1 MHRSGIARSYGNS
14 IFRFLRNLCTVF
26 HSDCTNLHS
35 HKQCRSFQDVDTFK
49 VTINL
54 STPLP
59 DREQWGPWRSS
70 EHILN
75 ENIFSVSPSK
85 GGICCSAPAFF
96 GWNFPIL
103 KSLNRLG
110 KKKFSWA
117 RSGLRPPRCDFWIY
131 LHPIG
136 GEMVRWWDVL
146 WHLQAFQALG
156 EEEPAG
162 PGCGRE
168 RGQEQSRYCRGCLGG
183 KLRGR
188 RDQPFPW
195 GTSHHLQE
203 AVMHQRVQ
211 EIRQRPTWRNQ
222 PDWGRL
228 YASWLQNK
236 SSRPFLI
243 SKRISSSLPPEI
255 ASNTGWLCAD
265 WQAGG
270 WQGSGGAGGF
280 SLCLFM
286 LSEFRTR
293 WKCYLFKTLHWNPFI
308 HLKIF

>member
-1 MHRSGIARSYGNS
+1 MRTYSQCPLLKGASAAQPQLSSGE
-14 IFRFLRNLCTVF
+14 IFQFWNHWT
-26 HSDCTNLHS
+26 
-35 HKQCRSFQDVDTFK
+35 
-49 VTINL
+49 
-54 STPLP
+54 
-59 DREQWGPWRSS
+59 
-70 EHILN
+70 
-75 ENIFSVSPSK
+75 
-85 GGICCSAPAFF
+85 
-96 GWNFPIL
+96 GWE
-103 KSLNRLG
+103 

-131 LHPIG
+131 LHPIS

-146 WHLQAFQALG
+146 WHLQTFQALG

-162 PGCGRE
+162 PGHGRE
-168 RGQEQSRYCRGCLGG
+168 RGQEQGRYCRGCLGG

-280 SLCLFM
+280 SLSAFSCFLNF
-286 LSEFRTR
+286 E
-293 WKCYLFKTLHWNPFI
+293 PGGI
-308 HLKIF
+308 